1 MGTYSN
7 PGRVAFEG
15 IILQDTDVPN
25 SSAFIDYPFSVQE
38 HFGTRGRV
46 PVKATFD
53 GIPYSGSLVKTGPG
67 NHCILILKEI
77 REKLGKSSGDNVSVT
92 VELDDAPRT
101 VPVPDDLAAAIAKDT
116 GASSLWETLA
126 YSHRK
131 EYVRWVEEAKRQETR
146 DARIAK
152 AVEMLRQGVKQAR

>member
-7 PGRVAFEG
+7 PGQVTFDAV
-15 IILQDTDVPN
+15 ILQDIDVPN
-25 SSAFIDYPFSVQE
+25 SSAFVDYPFSVLE
-38 HFGTRGRV
+38 HYGTRGRV

-53 GIPYSGSLVKTGPG
+53 GIPYGGSLVKMSPG

-77 REKLGKSSGDNVSVT
+77 REKLGKSRGDSVSVT
-92 VELDDAPRT
+92 VELDDTPRT
-101 VPVPDDLAAAIAKDT
+101 VEVPDDLAAAILKDPE
-116 GASSLWETLA
+116 ANDVWKVLA

-146 DARIAK
+146 NTRVAK
-152 AVEMLRQGVKQAR
+152 AVEMLRKGIKQVR